1 MNTPHTFIFIGRSGS
16 GKGTQAELLKA
27 YLEAQGTHKV
37 SYIQT
42 GQRFRDF
49 IAQETFTSNL
59 SKEIIANGELM
70 PEFLGVWVWSS
81 IFVENMKGDEHLIL
95 DGMPR
100 RLREAQILDSA
111 MEFYNR
117 DMPLVIN
124 VHISKEEAH
133 KRLIARGRADDVPEE
148 IERRLAWFDTDVAPV
163 LEYYQRDRRYNYITV
178 DGEQSIE
185 TIHQAIILKIS
196 ELYGNHN

>member
-16 GKGTQAELLKA
+16 GKGTQAELLK
-27 YLEAQGTHKV
+27 THV
-37 SYIQT
+37 ESQSQREVRYIQT
-42 GQRFRDF
+42 GQRFREF
-49 IAQETFTSNL
+49 IGTNTYTSNL

-124 VHISKEEAH
+124 VHISKEEAE
-133 KRLIARGRADDVPEE
+133 KRLLERGRADDVPEE
-148 IERRLAWFDTDVAPV
+148 IERRLAWFETDVAPV
-163 LEYYQRDRRYNYITV
+163 LEYYERDRRYNYITV

-185 TIHQAIILKIS
+185 KIHKTITSKIL